1 MLCILFFKDNNE
13 LAMIDPPKRKPRGP
27 RKLKEKPKDFQFN
40 VEFDNDGRAIGKHR
54 NDWAT
59 YVGGMTRLRISILD
73 DDWGKIK
80 ADQKDALWGIIK
92 V

>member
-1 MLCILFFKDNNE
+1 MFCILFFKDNNE
-13 LAMIDPPKRKPRGP
+13 LAMVDPPKRKPRGP
-27 RKLKEKPKDFQFN
+27 SKLKEKPKDFHFN

-59 YVGGMTRLRISILD
+59 YVGGMTRLRISILE

-80 ADQKDALWGIIK
+80 DDQKDALWGIIK